1 LNLGTT
7 KAFLDEDSPQA
18 DTFKRQA
25 IETSAIK
32 NELRESRETIVRQ
45 RNIEREL
52 HREIEELK
60 KKHEEALVRQRQAA
74 ELEQDL
80 MKQKFLSLSAD
91 YNKKVARM
99 NEDYDRL
106 EMGYATDQE
115 SLRAELKESQNLNIM
130 LTASKTDDHNSM
142 VLSLKQ
148 MAD

>member
-1 LNLGTT
+1 
-7 KAFLDEDSPQA
+7 
-18 DTFKRQA
+18 
-25 IETSAIK
+25 
-32 NELRESRETIVRQ
+32 
-45 RNIEREL
+45 
-52 HREIEELK
+52 
-60 KKHEEALVRQRQAA
+60 
-74 ELEQDL
+74 
-80 MKQKFLSLSAD
+80 
-91 YNKKVARM
+91 M

>member
-1 LNLGTT
+1 M
-7 KAFLDEDSPQA
+7 
-18 DTFKRQA
+18 
-25 IETSAIK
+25 
-32 NELRESRETIVRQ
+32 RQ